1 MTSRLVRSSHAE
13 LFPQCA
19 WRVIVLGFGEATGD
33 EAKPRVRRT
42 LGALATLVLAA
53 CGGGG
58 GGGGGG
64 PAPTYTISG
73 AVTAAVS
80 GAGLQGIGVE
90 LTGAASKSATTDA
103 SGNYSFTGL
112 STGAYTVAPTSA
124 NVANFSPST
133 GSVMVNGSNVT
144 NENFSAV
151 EVAAIAAGVTFLPQE
166 FITSNEYR
174 ASLVA
179 KGGNLYF
186 TDSSDAPLKQ
196 LSLANSAI
204 VPLASVIGAA
214 ENVAIDSQNVFWVDG
229 GRLNESTIGGSTTTL
244 LASGARD
251 PFAGATAD
259 IALDAANVYWVNTVS
274 TPTKCTPSCTWIV
287 QQVPLAGGAAST
299 LATVGN
305 EIVALTS
312 DANNIYW
319 QEGSFVPV
327 SAGCNCGSSIK
338 MLPKSGGTPVVLVDN
353 LLNETL
359 PPPPPGETPGTWMP
373 IGGIA
378 VSGSQLIFGVAGNS
392 SYRIMSI
399 PTTGGSLSTLTSVG
413 STASIASGAIRNI
426 RSDGVNAYW
435 IDPTNTNLDSVPLAG
450 GAMTV
455 VADGLK
461 LPPGFASGYLAI
473 NAGSAFWSEPGTAP
487 GCCLQAGS
495 GDIRTVPLTGGTPS
509 TVISFLDNPGA
520 LAADSTNL
528 VWTEAWRVGQA
539 PAGGGQTATLAS
551 GISSVMARIAVD
563 QTTIYI
569 LDGNFIKTVPI
580 AGGPIGKLS
589 SANGGLIGALNAQ
602 DQDIATDGT
611 NVYWSVSGGQGL
623 SPMVQQIAVAG
634 GMPLTLSAGG
644 MFGSPED
651 CYWRIAVDSQSV
663 YWSTTSTQN
672 PVGCA
677 IDKVPIGGGSVMTL
691 VDYAYFAD
699 FTVRGPTIYFSE
711 LGTNPGSIRSV
722 PVAGGP
728 STSVVT
734 DVVAEVLTSDA
745 TDVYW
750 IDPRRI
756 GGGGIGALS
765 RANTFGS
772 LLLAMP
778 LVTDPTQELEGIATG
793 PGGVYFTDTVLG
805 AILSIE

>member
-1 MTSRLVRSSHAE
+1 MKSRRVCSSHAE
-13 LFPQCA
+13 IFPQRA
-19 WRVIVLGFGEATGD
+19 WRVIALRFYEAAGD
-33 EAKPRVRRT
+33 EAKSRVRRT
-42 LGALATLVLAA
+42 LGVLVTLALAA
-53 CGGGG
+53 CG

-80 GAGLQGIGVE
+80 GAGLQGIGVS
-90 LTGAASKSATTDA
+90 LTGAASKSTTTDA

-112 STGAYTVAPTSA
+112 PSGAYAVAPTST

-133 GSVMVNGSNVT
+133 GSVMVNASSVT

-151 EVAAIAAGVTFLPQE
+151 EVGVIATGITFLPQE
-166 FITSNEYR
+166 FITSNQYR

-179 KGGNLYF
+179 MGGNLYF
-186 TDSSDAPLKQ
+186 TDSSNAPLKQ
-196 LSLANSAI
+196 WSLANSAMM
-204 VPLASVIGAA
+204 PLASVIGAA
-214 ENVAIDSQNVFWVDG
+214 ENVVIDSQNVYWVDG

-251 PFAGATAD
+251 PLAGATAD
-259 IALDAANVYWVNTVS
+259 IAFDAANVYWVNTVS
-274 TPTKCTPSCTWIV
+274 TPTCSPSCTWIV
-287 QQVPLAGGAAST
+287 QQVPLAGGAASI

-312 DANNIYW
+312 DANNLYW
-319 QEGSFVPV
+319 EEGSFVPV
-327 SAGCNCGSSIK
+327 TAGCNCGSSIK

-359 PPPPPGETPGTWMP
+359 PPPPPGEIPGTWMP
-373 IGGIA
+373 TGGIA
-378 VSGSQLIFGVAGNS
+378 VSGSQLIFGVAGISANQ
-392 SYRIMSI
+392 IMSI
-399 PTTGGSLSTLTSVG
+399 PTTGGSLSTLTSVT
-413 STASIASGAIRNI
+413 STAGIASGAMRSI

-455 VADGLK
+455 VASGLK
-461 LPPGFASGYLAI
+461 LPPGFAPGTLAI
-473 NAGSAFWSEPGTAP
+473 NAGSAFWTEPGTAP

-509 TVISFLDNPGA
+509 IVISFLDGPGA
-520 LAADSTNL
+520 LSVDSTNL

-539 PAGGGQTATLAS
+539 PVGGGQPVTLAS

-563 QTTIYI
+563 QTTVYV
-569 LDGNFIKTVPI
+569 LDGDFIKTVPI

-589 SANGGLIGALNAQ
+589 SANGGLIGALSVQ
-602 DQDIATDGT
+602 DQDIATDGS
-611 NVYWSVSGGQGL
+611 NVYWTISPGPGL
-623 SPMVQQIAVAG
+623 TPMVQQIGVAG

-644 MFGSPED
+644 MFSRGPED
-651 CYWRIAVDSQSV
+651 CYWRIAVDSQNV
-663 YWSTTSTQN
+663 YWSTTSSQY

-677 IDKVPIGGGSVMTL
+677 IDKVPIGGGSVTTL

-699 FTVRGPTIYFSE
+699 FTVKGPTIYFSE

-734 DVVAEVLTSDA
+734 EVVAEVLTSDA
-745 TDVYW
+745 SDVYW

-765 RANTFGS
+765 RANTLGS
-772 LLLAMP
+772 LLLASP
-778 LVTDPTQELEGIATG
+778 LVTDPTQELEGVATG
-793 PGGVYFTDTVLG
+793 PGGLYFTDTVLG
-805 AILSIE
+805 AILSIK